1 MTVRHQTLRGAE
13 GSHIGRRPSATKFV
27 GGSGPTIAGG
37 CPMEDEQLVR
47 GVDRRQQLEVEPNL
61 AEVLGEVAA
70 LLDRTVG
77 E

>member
-1 MTVRHQTLRGAE
+1 
-13 GSHIGRRPSATKFV
+13 
-27 GGSGPTIAGG
+27 
-37 CPMEDEQLVR
+37 MEDEQLVR
-47 GVDRRQQLEVEPNL
+47 GVDRRKQFEVEPNL